1 MTYITEGKDLLT
13 QNKHHAQKIKIFADS
28 TPFQKDE
35 VKNVQE
41 RCANLILELI
51 EANEDSL

>member
-1 MTYITEGKDLLT
+1 V
-13 QNKHHAQKIKIFADS
+13 DS

-41 RCANLILELI
+41 RCANLIMEFI
-51 EANEDSL
+51 EANAELS